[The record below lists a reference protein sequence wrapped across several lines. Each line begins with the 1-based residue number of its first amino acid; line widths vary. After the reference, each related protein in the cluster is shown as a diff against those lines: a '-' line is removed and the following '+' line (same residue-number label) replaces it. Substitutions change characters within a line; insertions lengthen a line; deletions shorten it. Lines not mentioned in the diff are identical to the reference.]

1 MTDPRWLTSREAA
14 AYLGMKPDGF
24 RKRVRE
30 GIIPAGSS
38 TLGPRLA
45 RWRID
50 VLDAFMSGSAQTRGS
65 TVSDYIAKKRAERA
79 GGEKEARGRHGQRVS
94 L

>member
-65 TVSDYIAKKRAERA
+65 TVSDRISRKLAERA
-79 GGEKEARGRHGQRVS
+79 SGKKEARRRHGQRVS